1 MNQSYD
7 FAFRE
12 KEDRTVQNDLHRLDV
27 KRLKDL
33 LSAKADA
40 VYSLENRKQQ
50 LKLSMEERKTE
61 IAVHRDVL
69 KAEVS

>member
-1 MNQSYD
+1 MC
-7 FAFRE
+7 RE
-12 KEDRTVQNDLHRLDV
+12 KEDRTVQNDLHRMDV

-33 LSAKADA
+33 LSAKSDA

-50 LKLSMEERKTE
+50 LQLSMEERKTE

-69 KAEVS
+69 KAEVTPH